1 MNNREF
7 IKEKFEKLPK
17 NLKAAIIAVDYREKI
32 TRVGKNFQLNTDK
45 IVALENEIT
54 FVMTGLEHP
63 SKFIGN
69 IAKALNLPEEKARA
83 IAEDINTE
91 IFRPV
96 RESLKKIHG
105 ITSDQQPT
113 TSNPQPI
120 TQTTPVIP
128 AIPKPPSPIVPKPP
142 IPPPPTTDLQPTTY
156 NQQPKL
162 AEKEKTPLERTTP
175 GGHYE
180 NGENHLNR
188 EEILAGIENPTPA
201 RPTSLAA
208 KVSLTSPTASASK
221 DIVQDKLEGMVR
233 MPKSEQDITAS
244 IAASASLA
252 SKKEEPPKPSYQ
264 ADPYREPLG

>member
-128 AIPKPPSPIVPKPP
+128 AIPKPPTPVVPKPP
-142 IPPPPTTDLQPTTY
+142 ALPVPPPPKPELVS
-156 NQQPKL
+156 
-162 AEKEKTPLERTTP
+162 
-175 GGHYE
+175 
-180 NGENHLNR
+180 
-188 EEILAGIENPTPA
+188 IPA
-201 RPTSLAA
+201 RPS
-208 KVSLTSPTASASK
+208 
-221 DIVQDKLEGMVR
+221 GG
-233 MPKSEQDITAS
+233 
-244 IAASASLA
+244 AASASLA
-252 SKKEEPPKPSYQ
+252 FQKKELPPPEDETKLNREDILRDIENPVPTLARPASLAAKASLASRKDEKPPKPSYQ
-264 ADPYREPLG
+264 ADPYREPLR

>member
-1 MNNREF
+1 MDENTKTTTGKIIPEDIRVV
-7 IKEKFEKLPK
+7 ILSADTKQKLAGLASK
-17 NLKAAIIAVDYREKI
+17 YNLRGVQE
-32 TRVGKNFQLNTDK
+32 GN
-45 IVALENEIT
+45 LEIETNL
-54 FVMTGLEHP
+54 VLLGLEHP

-128 AIPKPPSPIVPKPP
+128 AIPKPPTPIVPKPP

>member
-105 ITSDQQPT
+105 ISET
-113 TSNPQPI
+113 
-120 TQTTPVIP
+120 
-128 AIPKPPSPIVPKPP
+128 
-142 IPPPPTTDLQPTTY
+142 PPPPLKPE
-156 NQQPKL
+156 L
-162 AEKEKTPLERTTP
+162 ASRVLTPRP
-175 GGHYE
+175 QGASGV
-180 NGENHLNR
+180 
-188 EEILAGIENPTPA
+188 GIPTP
-201 RPTSLAA
+201 PVVGTS
-208 KVSLTSPTASASK
+208 T
-221 DIVQDKLEGMVR
+221 
-233 MPKSEQDITAS
+233 
-244 IAASASLA
+244 
-252 SKKEEPPKPSYQ
+252 KELP
-264 ADPYREPLG
+264 